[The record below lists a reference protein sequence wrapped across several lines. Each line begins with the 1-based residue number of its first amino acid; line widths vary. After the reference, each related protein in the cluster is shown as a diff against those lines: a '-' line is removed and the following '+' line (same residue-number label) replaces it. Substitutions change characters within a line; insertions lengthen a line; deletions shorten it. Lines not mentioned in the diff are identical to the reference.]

1 MTRIASTSLVVF
13 EVLMRCVFCQG
24 EDLNAPLPFSAQ
36 NVSCRTG
43 LWTTP
48 MSGLPFLYNAI
59 DTAKSGILRAK
70 FLVPSIGSTIHV
82 YVSFLVFVL
91 DFLVGLRCDFEF
103 GLICLGLLFPPSSPR
118 NS

>member
-1 MTRIASTSLVVF
+1 VTRIASTSLVVF

-24 EDLNAPLPFSAQ
+24 DDLNAPLPFSAQ
-36 NVSCRTG
+36 NVSCSTG

-48 MSGLPFLYNAI
+48 MSGFPFLYNAI

-70 FLVPSIGSTIHV
+70 FLVPSIGSTIHM
-82 YVSFLVFVL
+82 YVSLAFVL
-91 DFLVGLRCDFEF
+91 DFPVRLWCIFEF
-103 GLICLGLLFPPSSPR
+103 VLACFGLLFPLSSPR